1 MNKIPNLKTFLSIFC
16 LISGG
21 LLLLRSCHFSKTY
34 ESTNNTIQASND
46 RLRVNSISKTK
57 ASPKLVK
64 PKAAVEVTPKLDESK
79 AEDLTN
85 TAKFLAGIQVEN
97 NPLAKF
103 QQSDGWRSHQQ
114 FFNNAWSKLEARQL
128 QKVRNWSQQE
138 LNQINTIAPSIF
150 YPFSGPDFLYAY
162 SLFPK
167 GDKYVLVGLEP
178 VGIIPNLSN
187 LSENQR
193 NLKLQEI
200 RSSLYAILQFSF
212 L

>member
-1 MNKIPNLKTFLSIFC
+1 MAGDRI
-16 LISGG
+16 
-21 LLLLRSCHFSKTY
+21 
-34 ESTNNTIQASND
+34 NN
-46 RLRVNSISKTK
+46 
-57 ASPKLVK
+57 
-64 PKAAVEVTPKLDESK
+64 
-79 AEDLTN
+79 
-85 TAKFLAGIQVEN
+85 
-97 NPLAKF
+97 
-103 QQSDGWRSHQQ
+103 
-114 FFNNAWSKLEARQL
+114 FNNAWSKLEARQL

-212 L
+212 FMTNDMKVDLRNQGVLPILYVFLARTQNRIINIQYIGLNKNADIEQYKKGLIPGVKIDFVAKGEGNRVLYIIFPMTYPIMGWKKDRNLVGLSLN